1 MDKLRFLE
9 ACEQTAGAQRERAG
23 IGTLGEK
30 TLHAVLKRYFEPHA
44 DSQEVKVDG
53 FVADICGENGII
65 EIQTR
70 QLFRL
75 VKKLETFLEYSD
87 VTVVYPV
94 FPVRYVRWL
103 DPETGELGE
112 KHKSPRKDSIH
123 SIFREIY
130 SIKYA
135 LDNPRFRLCIM
146 MIEAEDIRYL
156 NGRDKS
162 RKRGSSRCDRLPV
175 SLIDEVWF
183 EGPEDYRRVIPEGLP
198 ERFGAKDYAKACRI
212 SAEDARTEL
221 NVLCYLGLCEV
232 AGKKGSA
239 NIYAIRSERNV

>member
-9 ACEQTAGAQRERAG
+9 ACEQTVGAQRERAG

-30 TLHAVLKRYFEPHA
+30 TLHAVLKRYFEPHT
-44 DSQEVKVDG
+44 DSQEVKVGG

-94 FPVRYVRWL
+94 FPLRYVRWL
-103 DPETGELGE
+103 DPQTGELSE
-112 KHKSPRKDSIH
+112 RHKSPRKESIH

-130 SIKYA
+130 GIKYA
-135 LDNPRFRLCIM
+135 LDNPRFKLCVM

-162 RKRGSSRCDRLPV
+162 RKRGSSRCDRLP
-175 SLIDEVWF
+175 LALMDEVWF
-183 EGPEDYRRVIPEGLP
+183 ERPEDYRAVIPEGLG
-198 ERFGAKDYAKACRI
+198 ERFGAGEYAKACRI
-212 SAEDARTEL
+212 SIDDARCEL
-221 NVLCYLGLCEV
+221 NVLCYLGLCRV
-232 AGKKGSA
+232 AGKNGRT
-239 NIYAIRSERNV
+239 NIYAINSERKI